1 MYDATCRSWPTWIP
15 TRERGG
21 VLVLGTF
28 KHWLCRKMF
37 GIEKRAQ
44 DFDTFKEKNKNNSN
58 ITEWVNLKDMKRS
71 TRKYSTRYLLFPPLV
86 IPVPNGPCRVFRS
99 SSFLK
104 TFSVVFLF
112 FWGGGHFLEWAPLP
126 LVAEGRDDHRC
137 REKDRGTICNRGSL
151 TRRQPMAL
159 MWCKQQQEVTE
170 CDKKNTRH
178 EKGERN

>member
-1 MYDATCRSWPTWIP
+1 MSQPEGHEKKYQKILNKVPAFSSIGHSSPKWTLQSFQKFFI
-15 TRERGG
+15 
-21 VLVLGTF
+21 F
-28 KHWLCRKMF
+28 K
-37 GIEKRAQ
+37 
-44 DFDTFKEKNKNNSN
+44 N
-58 ITEWVNLKDMKRS
+58 I
-71 TRKYSTRYLLFPPLV
+71 F
-86 IPVPNGPCRVFRS
+86 
-99 SSFLK
+99 SSF
-104 TFSVVFLF
+104 SF